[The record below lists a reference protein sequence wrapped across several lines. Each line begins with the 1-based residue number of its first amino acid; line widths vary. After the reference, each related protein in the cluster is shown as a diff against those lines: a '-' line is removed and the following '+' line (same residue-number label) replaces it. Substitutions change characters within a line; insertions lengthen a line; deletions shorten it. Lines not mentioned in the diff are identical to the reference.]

1 MPNTPSGL
9 RLSPDTCNATSR
21 LLVRRRAFFELP
33 ASDALVSRPWLL
45 VVVVVAIAPAL
56 SPASPR
62 SPLPGPVMLPL
73 RGSLLALDA
82 LLGSLDST
90 ARLDTDR
97 DGGMGD
103 DRPLRMDG
111 IRRAPT
117 ARRRAMA
124 SASIALSCC
133 GNRARRSVA
142 VAALW
147 YRVLLPVPPVV
158 TRDELGVEGVAWVTR

>member
-33 ASDALVSRPWLL
+33 ASDALVLRPWLL
-45 VVVVVAIAPAL
+45 VVVVVVVAIAPAL

-73 RGSLLALDA
+73 RGSLLALDTLPA

-142 VAALW
+142 VAAL
-147 YRVLLPVPPVV
+147 
-158 TRDELGVEGVAWVTR
+158 